1 MSGSVPHTHL
11 CFVSQQA
18 AANLLP
24 LLDRDF
30 APKRVLLTVTPQMS
44 EAARSLEEA
53 IKLLPYPI
61 ECERVPL
68 DDAYDV
74 EKLEDLLLTFIEKL
88 DKGTAVNLTGGTKLM
103 SLVAQR
109 AAQLAELDSFY
120 LQHDTGEVLYFGA
133 NVRGVRKIPL
143 RFAKP
148 LLPYLRA
155 YGFRV
160 EETKRGMPF
169 TRELLTLSEELV
181 RSDSLAKLVP
191 TLNYLASVAK
201 DTLSIDGKDVDRDPA
216 LAALFDRLIDGGL
229 LSIRGDKIR
238 FTNEETRFFVNG
250 GWLEEYVSDVIR
262 KLRLPGLLVETNLT
276 VEYCEGHE
284 SKTNLSGT
292 HNELDVPVWYRNRL
306 FVFECKTID
315 YGKND
320 ANDALSKLGLLAK
333 RLGSAVQAVLVTFVP
348 LKEKDLQRAKDQ
360 KIKVLTRSDLRRGGE
375 VFRALLEE

>member
-1 MSGSVPHTHL
+1 MSDSVPHTHL

-30 APKRVLLTVTPQMS
+30 APQRVLLAVTPQMS

-74 EKLEDLLLTFIEKL
+74 EKLENLLLTLVENL

-109 AAQLAELDSFY
+109 VAQLADLDSFY

-148 LLPYLRA
+148 LLPYPRA
-155 YGFRV
+155 YGFRA

-169 TRELLTLSEELV
+169 TLELLTLSEELV
-181 RSDSLAKLVP
+181 KSDSLAKLVP

-201 DTLSIDGKDVDRDPA
+201 DSLSIDGKDVDRDPA
-216 LAALFDRLIDGGL
+216 LAALADRLVEGDL
-229 LSIRGDKIR
+229 LSIQGSKIR

-262 KLRLPGLLVETNLT
+262 KLHLPGLIVDTNLT

>member
-30 APKRVLLTVTPQMS
+30 APKRVLLAVTPQMS

-53 IKLLPYPI
+53 IKLLPCPI

-74 EKLEDLLLTFIEKL
+74 EKLEDLLLTLVEKL

-133 NVRGVRKIPL
+133 NVRGVQKIPL

-155 YGFRV
+155 YGFRA

>member
-1 MSGSVPHTHL
+1 MSDSVPHTHL

-30 APKRVLLTVTPQMS
+30 APQRVLLAVTPQMS

-74 EKLEDLLLTFIEKL
+74 EKLENLLLTLVENL

-109 AAQLAELDSFY
+109 VAQLADLDSFY

-155 YGFRV
+155 YGFRA

-169 TRELLTLSEELV
+169 TLELLTLSEELV
-181 RSDSLAKLVP
+181 KSDSLAKLVP

-201 DTLSIDGKDVDRDPA
+201 DSLSIDGKDVDRDPA
-216 LAALFDRLIDGGL
+216 LAALADRLVEGDL
-229 LSIRGDKIR
+229 LSIHGSKIR

-262 KLRLPGLLVETNLT
+262 KLHLPGLIVDTNLT

>member
-30 APKRVLLTVTPQMS
+30 APKRVLLAVTPQMS

-74 EKLEDLLLTFIEKL
+74 EKLEDLLLTLVEKL

-155 YGFRV
+155 YGFRA

-262 KLRLPGLLVETNLT
+262 KLRLPSLLVETNLT

-306 FVFECKTID
+306 FVFEGKTID

>member
-1 MSGSVPHTHL
+1 MSGSVPYTHL

-30 APKRVLLTVTPQMS
+30 APKRVLLAVTPQMS

-74 EKLEDLLLTFIEKL
+74 EKLEDLLLTFVEKL

-155 YGFRV
+155 YGFRA

>member
-30 APKRVLLTVTPQMS
+30 APKRVLLAVTPQMS

-74 EKLEDLLLTFIEKL
+74 EKLEDLLLTFVEKL

-155 YGFRV
+155 YGFRA

-216 LAALFDRLIDGGL
+216 LAVLFDRLIDGGL

>member
-1 MSGSVPHTHL
+1 MSDSVPHTHL

-30 APKRVLLTVTPQMS
+30 APQRVLLAVTPQMS

-68 DDAYDV
+68 DDAYGV
-74 EKLEDLLLTFIEKL
+74 EKLENLLLTLVENL

-109 AAQLAELDSFY
+109 VAQLADLDSFY

-155 YGFRV
+155 YGFRA

-169 TRELLTLSEELV
+169 TLELLTLSEELV
-181 RSDSLAKLVP
+181 KSDSLAKLVP

-201 DTLSIDGKDVDRDPA
+201 DSLSIDGKDVDRDPA
-216 LAALFDRLIDGGL
+216 LAALADRLVEGDL
-229 LSIRGDKIR
+229 LSIHGSKIR

-262 KLRLPGLLVETNLT
+262 KLHLPGLIVDTNLT

>member
-30 APKRVLLTVTPQMS
+30 APKRVLLAVTPQMS

-74 EKLEDLLLTFIEKL
+74 EKLEDLLLTLVEKL

-133 NVRGVRKIPL
+133 NVRGVWKIPL
-143 RFAKP
+143 RFTKP

-155 YGFRV
+155 YGFRA

-181 RSDSLAKLVP
+181 KSDSLAKLVP
-191 TLNYLASVAK
+191 TLNYLASAAK

-250 GWLEEYVSDVIR
+250 GWLEEYVSDVVR

>member
-1 MSGSVPHTHL
+1 MSDSVPHTHL

-30 APKRVLLTVTPQMS
+30 APQRVLLAVTPQMS

-74 EKLEDLLLTFIEKL
+74 EKLENLLLTLVENL

-109 AAQLAELDSFY
+109 VAQLADLDSFY

-155 YGFRV
+155 YGFRA

-169 TRELLTLSEELV
+169 TLELLTLSEELV
-181 RSDSLAKLVP
+181 KSDSLAKLVP

-201 DTLSIDGKDVDRDPA
+201 DSLSIDGKDVDRDPA
-216 LAALFDRLIDGGL
+216 LAALADRLVEGDL
-229 LSIRGDKIR
+229 LSIHGSKIR
-238 FTNEETRFFVNG
+238 FTDEETRFFVNG

-262 KLRLPGLLVETNLT
+262 KLHLPGLIVDTNLT

>member
-1 MSGSVPHTHL
+1 M
-11 CFVSQQA
+11 
-18 AANLLP
+18 LP

-30 APKRVLLTVTPQMS
+30 APQRVLLAVTPQMS

-74 EKLEDLLLTFIEKL
+74 EKLENLLLTLVENL

-109 AAQLAELDSFY
+109 VAQLADLDSFY

-155 YGFRV
+155 YGFRA

-169 TRELLTLSEELV
+169 TLELLTLSEELV
-181 RSDSLAKLVP
+181 KSDSLAKLVP

-201 DTLSIDGKDVDRDPA
+201 DSLSIDGKDVDRDPA
-216 LAALFDRLIDGGL
+216 LAALADRLVEGDL
-229 LSIRGDKIR
+229 LSIHGSKIR

-262 KLRLPGLLVETNLT
+262 KLHLPGLIVDTNLT

>member
-30 APKRVLLTVTPQMS
+30 APKRVLLAVTPQMS

-74 EKLEDLLLTFIEKL
+74 EKLEDLLLTFVEKL

-155 YGFRV
+155 YGFRA

-320 ANDALSKLGLLAK
+320 ANDTLSKLGLLAK

>member
-1 MSGSVPHTHL
+1 MSDSVPHTHL

-30 APKRVLLTVTPQMS
+30 APQRVLLAVTPQMS

-74 EKLEDLLLTFIEKL
+74 EKLENLLLTFVENL

-109 AAQLAELDSFY
+109 VAQLADLDSFY

-155 YGFRV
+155 YGFRA

-169 TRELLTLSEELV
+169 TLELLTLSEELV
-181 RSDSLAKLVP
+181 KSDSLAKLVP

-201 DTLSIDGKDVDRDPA
+201 DSLSIDGKDVDRDPA
-216 LAALFDRLIDGGL
+216 LAALADRLVEGDL
-229 LSIRGDKIR
+229 LSIHGSKIR

-262 KLRLPGLLVETNLT
+262 KLHLPGLIVDTNLT

>member
-30 APKRVLLTVTPQMS
+30 APKRVLLAVTPQMS

-74 EKLEDLLLTFIEKL
+74 EKLEDLLLTLVEKL

-143 RFAKP
+143 RFTKP

-155 YGFRV
+155 YGFRA

-181 RSDSLAKLVP
+181 KSDSLAKLVP
-191 TLNYLASVAK
+191 TLNYLASAAK
-201 DTLSIDGKDVDRDPA
+201 DTLSIDGKDVDRDLA

>member
-1 MSGSVPHTHL
+1 ML
-11 CFVSQQA
+11 RLAAA

-30 APKRVLLTVTPQMS
+30 APQRVLLAVTPQMS

-74 EKLEDLLLTFIEKL
+74 EKLENLLLTLVENL

-109 AAQLAELDSFY
+109 VAQLADLDSFY

-155 YGFRV
+155 YGFRA

-169 TRELLTLSEELV
+169 TLELLTLSEELV
-181 RSDSLAKLVP
+181 KSDSLAKLVP

-201 DTLSIDGKDVDRDPA
+201 DSLSIDGKDVDRDPA
-216 LAALFDRLIDGGL
+216 LAALADRLVEGDL
-229 LSIRGDKIR
+229 LSIHGSKIR

-262 KLRLPGLLVETNLT
+262 KLHLPGLIVDTNLT

-315 YGKND
+315 YGKTMRTMHFP
-320 ANDALSKLGLLAK
+320 SS
-333 RLGSAVQAVLVTFVP
+333 GSSQ
-348 LKEKDLQRAKDQ
+348 
-360 KIKVLTRSDLRRGGE
+360 SDWEAPCRQSW
-375 VFRALLEE
+375 

>member
-30 APKRVLLTVTPQMS
+30 APKRVLLAVTPQMS

-74 EKLEDLLLTFIEKL
+74 EKLEDLLLTFVEKL

-155 YGFRV
+155 YGFRA

-181 RSDSLAKLVP
+181 KSDSLAKLVP
-191 TLNYLASVAK
+191 TLNYLASAAK

>member
-1 MSGSVPHTHL
+1 MSDSVPHTHL

-30 APKRVLLTVTPQMS
+30 APQRVLLAVTPQMS

-74 EKLEDLLLTFIEKL
+74 EKLEDLLLTLVENL

-109 AAQLAELDSFY
+109 VAQLADLDSFY

-143 RFAKP
+143 RFTKP

-155 YGFRV
+155 YGFRA

-181 RSDSLAKLVP
+181 KSDSLAKLVP
-191 TLNYLASVAK
+191 TLNYLASAAK

-360 KIKVLTRSDLRRGGE
+360 KIRVLTRSDLRRGGE

>member
-1 MSGSVPHTHL
+1 MPVTAPHTHL
-11 CFVSQQA
+11 CFVSQQV

-30 APKRVLLTVTPQMS
+30 APKRVLLFVTPQMS
-44 EAARSLEEA
+44 ESARSLEEA

-61 ECERVPL
+61 KCERVPL
-68 DDAYDV
+68 VNAYDV
-74 EKLEDLLLTFIEKL
+74 EVLEDLLLTLVEKL

-109 AAQLAELDSFY
+109 VAQLAEFDSFY

-133 NVRGVRKIPL
+133 DVRGVRKIPL
-143 RFAKP
+143 RFANP

-155 YGFRV
+155 YGFRA
-160 EETKRGMPF
+160 EKTTRGMPF
-169 TRELLTLSEELV
+169 TKELLALSEELV
-181 RSDSLAKLVP
+181 RSDSFAKQVP
-191 TLNYLASVAK
+191 TLNYLASSARE
-201 DTLSIDGKDVDRDPA
+201 TLCADGRDLDRDPA
-216 LAALFDRLIDGGL
+216 LAALADRLVEGDL
-229 LSIRGDKIR
+229 LSIHGSKIR

-250 GWLEEYVSDVIR
+250 GWLEEYVSDLIR

-306 FVFECKTID
+306 YVFECKTID

>member
-1 MSGSVPHTHL
+1 MSDSVPHTHL

-30 APKRVLLTVTPQMS
+30 APQRVLLAVTPQMS

-74 EKLEDLLLTFIEKL
+74 EKLENLLLTLVENL

-109 AAQLAELDSFY
+109 VAQLADLDSFY

-155 YGFRV
+155 YGFRA

-169 TRELLTLSEELV
+169 TLELLTLSEELV
-181 RSDSLAKLVP
+181 KSDSLAKLVP

-201 DTLSIDGKDVDRDPA
+201 DSLSIDGKDVDRDPA
-216 LAALFDRLIDGGL
+216 LAALADRLVEGDL
-229 LSIRGDKIR
+229 LSIQGSKIR

-262 KLRLPGLLVETNLT
+262 KLHLPGLIVDTNLT

>member
-30 APKRVLLTVTPQMS
+30 APKRVLLAVTPQMS

-74 EKLEDLLLTFIEKL
+74 EKLEDLLLTFVEKL

-155 YGFRV
+155 YGFRA

-320 ANDALSKLGLLAK
+320 ANDTLSKLGLLAK

-375 VFRALLEE
+375 VFLALLEE

>member
-30 APKRVLLTVTPQMS
+30 APKRVLLAVTPQMS

-74 EKLEDLLLTFIEKL
+74 EKLEDLLLTFVEKL

-120 LQHDTGEVLYFGA
+120 LQHDTGEVLYLGA

-155 YGFRV
+155 YGFRA

-262 KLRLPGLLVETNLT
+262 KLRLPSLLVETNLT

>member
-1 MSGSVPHTHL
+1 MSDSVPHTHL

-30 APKRVLLTVTPQMS
+30 APQRVLLAVTPQMS

-74 EKLEDLLLTFIEKL
+74 EKLENLLLTLVENL
-88 DKGTAVNLTGGTKLM
+88 DKVTAVNLTGGTKLM

-109 AAQLAELDSFY
+109 VAQLADLDSFY

-155 YGFRV
+155 YGFRA
-160 EETKRGMPF
+160 EETKRGMHF
-169 TRELLTLSEELV
+169 TLELLTLSEELV
-181 RSDSLAKLVP
+181 KSDSLAKLVP

-201 DTLSIDGKDVDRDPA
+201 DSLSIDGKDVDRDPA
-216 LAALFDRLIDGGL
+216 LAALADRLVEGDL
-229 LSIRGDKIR
+229 LSIHGSKIR

-262 KLRLPGLLVETNLT
+262 KLHLPGLIVDTNLT

>member
-1 MSGSVPHTHL
+1 MSDSVPHTHL

-30 APKRVLLTVTPQMS
+30 APQRVLLAVTPQMS

-74 EKLEDLLLTFIEKL
+74 EKLENLLLTLVENL

-109 AAQLAELDSFY
+109 VAQLADLDSFY

-155 YGFRV
+155 YGFRA

-169 TRELLTLSEELV
+169 TLELLTLSEELV
-181 RSDSLAKLVP
+181 KSDSLAKLVP

-201 DTLSIDGKDVDRDPA
+201 DSLSIDGKDVDRDPA
-216 LAALFDRLIDGGL
+216 LAALADRLVEGDL
-229 LSIRGDKIR
+229 LSIHGSKIR

-262 KLRLPGLLVETNLT
+262 KLHLPGLIVDTNLT

-320 ANDALSKLGLLAK
+320 ANDVLSKLGLLAK

>member
-1 MSGSVPHTHL
+1 MSDSVPHTHL

-30 APKRVLLTVTPQMS
+30 APQRVLLAVTPQMS

-74 EKLEDLLLTFIEKL
+74 EKLEDLLLTLVENL

-109 AAQLAELDSFY
+109 VAQLADLDSFY

-143 RFAKP
+143 RFTKP
-148 LLPYLRA
+148 LLAYLRA
-155 YGFRV
+155 YGFRA

-181 RSDSLAKLVP
+181 KSDSLAKLVP

>member
-30 APKRVLLTVTPQMS
+30 APKRVLLAVTPQMS

-74 EKLEDLLLTFIEKL
+74 EKLEDLLLTFVEKL

-155 YGFRV
+155 YGFRA

-360 KIKVLTRSDLRRGGE
+360 KIRVLTRSDLRRGGE

>member
-1 MSGSVPHTHL
+1 MSDSVPHTHL

-30 APKRVLLTVTPQMS
+30 APQRVLLAVTPQMS

-74 EKLEDLLLTFIEKL
+74 EKLENLLLTLVENL

-109 AAQLAELDSFY
+109 VAQLADLDSFY

-155 YGFRV
+155 YGFRA

-169 TRELLTLSEELV
+169 TLELLTLSEELV
-181 RSDSLAKLVP
+181 KSDSLAKLVP

-201 DTLSIDGKDVDRDPA
+201 DSLSIDGKDVDRDPA
-216 LAALFDRLIDGGL
+216 LAALADRLVEGGL
-229 LSIRGDKIR
+229 LSIHGSKIR

-262 KLRLPGLLVETNLT
+262 KLHLPGLIVDTNLT

>member
-1 MSGSVPHTHL
+1 MSDSVPHTHL

-30 APKRVLLTVTPQMS
+30 APQRVLLAVTPQMS
-44 EAARSLEEA
+44 EAASSLEEA

-74 EKLEDLLLTFIEKL
+74 EKLENLLLTLVENL

-109 AAQLAELDSFY
+109 VAQLADLDSFY

-155 YGFRV
+155 YGFRA

-169 TRELLTLSEELV
+169 TLELLTLSEELV
-181 RSDSLAKLVP
+181 KSDSLAKLVP

-201 DTLSIDGKDVDRDPA
+201 DSLSIDGKDVDRDPA
-216 LAALFDRLIDGGL
+216 LAALADRLVEGDL
-229 LSIRGDKIR
+229 LSIHGSKIR

-262 KLRLPGLLVETNLT
+262 KLHLPGLIVDTNLT

>member
-1 MSGSVPHTHL
+1 MSDSVPNTHL

-30 APKRVLLTVTPQMS
+30 APQRVLLAVTPQMS

-74 EKLEDLLLTFIEKL
+74 EKLENLLLTLVENL

-109 AAQLAELDSFY
+109 VAQLADLDSFY

-155 YGFRV
+155 YGFRA

-169 TRELLTLSEELV
+169 TLELLTLSEELV
-181 RSDSLAKLVP
+181 KSDSLAKLVP

-201 DTLSIDGKDVDRDPA
+201 DSLSIDGKDVDRDPA
-216 LAALFDRLIDGGL
+216 LAALADRLVEGDL
-229 LSIRGDKIR
+229 LSIQGSKIR

-262 KLRLPGLLVETNLT
+262 KLHLPGLIVDTNLT

>member
-30 APKRVLLTVTPQMS
+30 APKRVLLAVTPQMS

-74 EKLEDLLLTFIEKL
+74 EKLEDLLLTLVEKL

-133 NVRGVRKIPL
+133 NVRGVWKIPL
-143 RFAKP
+143 RFTKP

-155 YGFRV
+155 YGFRA

-181 RSDSLAKLVP
+181 KSDSLAKLVP
-191 TLNYLASVAK
+191 TLNYLASAAK

>member
-1 MSGSVPHTHL
+1 MSGSVPYTHL

-30 APKRVLLTVTPQMS
+30 APKRVLLAVTPQMS

-74 EKLEDLLLTFIEKL
+74 EKLEDLLLTFVEIL

-143 RFAKP
+143 RFTKP

-155 YGFRV
+155 YGFRA